1 MIQAELRFLY
11 IRSIIQR
18 SEVRMSKYCVT
29 HNSKQLKT
37 LHTDVVRQDVFRL
50 LATLN
55 NLMLEF
61 EKRRLIHTNL

>member
-37 LHTDVVRQDVFRL
+37 LHTDRQDVFRL

-55 NLMLEF
+55 NLMLRF
-61 EKRRLIHTNL
+61 EKKKVNSH